1 MKLTLKREN
10 LNRGLLTVAKLVKQ
24 RATLPVL
31 SNIMLMTDKGRLKL
45 AATDLES
52 AVVTWV
58 GAKID
63 EEGAVTV
70 PAKTIVDY
78 ITSTTDET
86 VDLYSEGSDLS
97 IKGTHHHADIKGI
110 ASEEF
115 PIIPEV
121 RGGLG
126 LKVKSLDL
134 KGAIF
139 TTAVA
144 SAFDETRPVLAGI
157 LFRLNGK
164 KLTMVA
170 TDSYRLAESNINI
183 KSENTKG
190 DFIIP
195 ARTALEVARLL
206 PSDDQEVE
214 IASGD
219 NQVLFK
225 FSDIEFTSRQIEGA
239 FPDYEQIIPKEFV
252 FESEMDKN
260 ELLEAIRTAN
270 VFARESGSN
279 VKLSVSDGAISVSA
293 IATQVG
299 KSETKVSATT
309 SGTPLSI
316 AFNAR
321 FILDALNAIEGERVR
336 FNFAGELNPGLI
348 LPYDSDNFKYVVM
361 PLRNE

>member
-10 LNRGLLTVAKLVKQ
+10 FSRGLLVVGKLVKQ

-45 AATDLES
+45 VATDLES
-52 AVVTWV
+52 TVVTWV
-58 GAKID
+58 GAKTD
-63 EEGAVTV
+63 EGGAVTV
-70 PAKTIVDY
+70 PAKTIIDY

-86 VDLYSEGSDLS
+86 VELYSEGSDIS
-97 IKGTHHHADIKGI
+97 IKGAHHHANIKGI
-110 ASEEF
+110 AVEEF
-115 PIIPEV
+115 PIIPDV
-121 RGGLG
+121 KGGLS
-126 LKVKSLDL
+126 LKAKSPDL
-134 KGAIF
+134 KNAIF

-144 SAFDETRPVLAGI
+144 AAFDETRPVLAGV
-157 LFRLNGK
+157 LFRLDSQ
-164 KLTMVA
+164 KLTLAA
-170 TDSYRLAESNINI
+170 TDSYRLAETKIDI
-183 KSENTKG
+183 KSKDKSGE
-190 DFIIP
+190 FIIP
-195 ARTALEVARLL
+195 QRTALEVARLL
-206 PSDDQEVE
+206 PADDSKVE
-214 IASGD
+214 IFSGE
-219 NQVLFK
+219 NQSLFK
-225 FSDIEFTSRQIEGA
+225 FDDIELTSRQIEGA

-293 IATQVG
+293 IAAQVG
-299 KSETKVSATT
+299 KSQTKVSATT

-321 FILDALNAIEGERVR
+321 FILDALNAIYGERVR

-361 PLRNE
+361 PLRND